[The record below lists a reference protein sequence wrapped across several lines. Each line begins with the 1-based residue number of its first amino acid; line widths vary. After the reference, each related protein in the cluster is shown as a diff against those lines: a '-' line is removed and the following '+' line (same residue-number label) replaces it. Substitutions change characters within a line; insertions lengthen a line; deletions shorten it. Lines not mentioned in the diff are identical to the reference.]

1 MNLKDHN
8 YNVII
13 ENDNVNYNNDKA
25 CSITNNNLEEE
36 LIANHVNNRCGV
48 EDTTTG
54 SIEGFKDALIFMIT
68 ELKDTIQF
76 LRNELEEKNFL
87 VRTLLLRNAND
98 PLHSELM
105 ETSLANLEE
114 NVDNISDASS
124 HSSSNEI
131 NEQLY
136 STISNFHYLPL
147 RMIMT
152 ADLI

>member
-1 MNLKDHN
+1 MSYCSICRRKITRNRTVDNQNICSECIMNLKDHK

-36 LIANHVNNRCGV
+36 LIANHVNNQCGV

-54 SIEGFKDALIFMIT
+54 SIEAFKDALIFTIT

-87 VRTLLLRNAND
+87 VRTLLLRNTND
-98 PLHSELM
+98 R
-105 ETSLANLEE
+105 
-114 NVDNISDASS
+114 
-124 HSSSNEI
+124 I
-131 NEQLY
+131 NRNQFGKFRREC
-136 STISNFHYLPL
+136 
-147 RMIMT
+147 R
-152 ADLI
+152 